1 MEYLRTRVR
10 FPPPPPNFFY
20 FYYDEKKEMLKST
33 KALSFFVIL
42 VGFTYWQLGSPILA
56 QETKKAEPAVMVELR
71 DVQGGTRLK
80 ISADTNLI
88 YSLKKEGNTL
98 IISIKTPSGLKIEKK
113 PFSSQFITSVDLA
126 KSPESYF
133 LMVKA
138 RTDNFDFSQSARW
151 NPLVLTIELKLREA
165 KPTPVMMKS
174 DRLSEK
180 PADKPASVEKTTIEK
195 NSIQTEVA
203 RRRIKTIVIDPGHG
217 GNESGAKGIYGTL
230 EKDITLNISKKLKET
245 IERGLK
251 YRVVMTR
258 DADVVVPLER
268 RAAIANNNKADLFI
282 SIHINGS
289 RRVNAR
295 GSETFFLN
303 LNATDEEARR
313 LAYFENNSE
322 ELGGQ
327 VPESDFDDLKLILWD
342 MAQSAY
348 LKQSSQL
355 AEFVQ
360 LELNELL
367 RTQNRGIK
375 QAPFKVL
382 TGVACPAILV
392 EVAFITNPE
401 EEKILSSE
409 DFQARVA
416 EAIYRALNRFL
427 QLYER
432 P

>member
-1 MEYLRTRVR
+1 M
-10 FPPPPPNFFY
+10 P
-20 FYYDEKKEMLKST
+20 KST
-33 KALSFFVIL
+33 KALSFFTIL
-42 VGFTYWQLGSPILA
+42 VGFLYWQLWSPILA
-56 QETKKAEPAVMVELR
+56 QETKNSVPTVRVELT
-71 DVQGGTRLK
+71 DVQGGAHLR
-80 ISADTNLI
+80 ISADTNLV
-88 YSLKKEGNTL
+88 YSVKKEGPSL
-98 IISIKTPSGLKIEKK
+98 IISIRTSNGLKIEKK
-113 PFSSQFITSVDLA
+113 PFSSSFITSVDLA
-126 KSPESYF
+126 KSPEAYF

-138 RTDNFDFSQSARW
+138 QTDNFDFSQSTRW
-151 NPLVLTIELKLREA
+151 NPFVLTIELKLKEA
-165 KPTPVMMKS
+165 KLTPVMIKS
-174 DRLSEK
+174 DPSPRSPAGK
-180 PADKPASVEKTTIEK
+180 PAPDEKTTMEK
-195 NSIQTEVA
+195 NSVQTDVT
-203 RRRIKTIVIDPGHG
+203 RRRMKTIVIDPGHG

-251 YRVVMTR
+251 YRVIMTR
-258 DADVVVPLER
+258 EADIVVPLER

-295 GSETFFLN
+295 GSETFFLS

-367 RTQNRGIK
+367 QTQNRGIK

-401 EEKILSSE
+401 EEKMLGAE
-409 DFQARVA
+409 DFQTKVA